1 MSNWLSKNFW
11 LKIIAFILAVIVWSY
26 AREEL
31 KKTPGYKTERGPASE
46 IPTEIPQR

>member
-1 MSNWLSKNFW
+1 MSNWFSRNFW
-11 LKIIAFILAVIVWSY
+11 LKIIAFILAVVVWSY

-31 KKTPGYKTERGPASE
+31 KKTPGYKAERAPYSE